1 MLDKNS
7 ESHVHVEA
15 IEEPPPPGKSIAFG
29 LERMGLIA
37 VKAPIL
43 SMIILAVL
51 IVAAIFGI
59 YRIKI
64 DDSLSQ
70 LFRSDSKDYKQ
81 YEAVTKRFPA
91 TEFDVL
97 VVVEGKTLLA
107 RENLEKIRDMVTD
120 LQLVE
125 GVRGLVSLFSARQAP
140 EPGKLPAALF
150 PPELPQGAAYDKF
163 VETVKTNEIIRGKL
177 LSEDGTLA
185 LIVLSL
191 EPSVV
196 SSNDLGKVVG
206 EMRKIMADDLS
217 GSGLNAQLSG
227 VPVMQLEI
235 RNAVKRDGLTYNILG
250 ILAGCIIAIIFF
262 RKISFMVVAAFPPII
277 AILLAL
283 GGLGWA
289 GFNLNMFLNVMTP
302 LIMVISF
309 SDSMQLTF
317 AARDRLIAGQDKL
330 TAFTNAVLVV
340 GPACVLTHGTAG
352 ISFIA
357 LQFSDSE
364 LIRKFGEAGL
374 AATIIA
380 LIAVLSLVPVF
391 GVLFVRN
398 EKIFAVKFQSA
409 DAGVQ
414 ALRNFCY
421 WIAVRM
427 VGRPGL
433 FSLLAVLLVAGL
445 GFIYATLE
453 PRYRLADQVPDK
465 RQAVAASSRLDAKLT
480 GANPIDVLIEFP
492 KGASLYAPDTLKTI
506 AEVHAMVEKSA
517 GVGNVWSLE
526 TLRRWL
532 AEKAGSNDVA
542 TLKEYV
548 SVIPEHLVRRFISA
562 DQDAVVVSGRV
573 PDLDSSEI
581 LPVIDKL
588 DKALDKV
595 RAEHPGFEIA
605 VTGLSAIA
613 ARNSANM
620 ISKLNHGLTIE
631 FLLVAI
637 FIGLAFRS
645 VVVMFSCILPGIFPV
660 VASGTVLW
668 ILGEGLQFA
677 SVVALT
683 VSFGLGL
690 SATIHFLNR
699 LRLESKPGITS
710 GTGGRA
716 RHRAGRSGADPDHG
730 GAGLRPRRH
739 RVLRPAVAAAVRL
752 AQRVLDDRSPGR
764 GSLHPAADLDVP
776 DQPVGKDSRRQSR
789 QACGMTSLLNNSGCQ
804 TTRGCRP
811 TAAEEGLRNDV
822 CRISCSPCGRCR
834 RLPRR
839 RAHLSFLSHRAD
851 PDAGLAGRRAARG
864 RGGVPN
870 LPAAA
875 TGALPSRIEEARPRP
890 ASACGGVRP
899 ISLSVEPGRRREG
912 RVCLRERHQGLGALS
927 AAALDL
933 VRHRDLRHPVGSIAG
948 DAARMARQ

>member
-1 MLDKNS
+1 MLDKNA
-7 ESHVHVEA
+7 ESQVHVEA
-15 IEEPPPPGKSIAFG
+15 IEEPVTGTSIAFG
-29 LERMGLIA
+29 LERLGLIA
-37 VKAPIL
+37 VKAPIV
-43 SMIILAVL
+43 SCVVL
-51 IVAAIFGI
+51 VALLIAAFFGI
-59 YRIKI
+59 ERIKI

-70 LFRSDSKDYKQ
+70 LFRSNSKDYKQ

-120 LQLVE
+120 LQLVD

-150 PPELPQGAAYDKF
+150 PSELPEGEAYAKF
-163 VETVKTNEIIRGKL
+163 AETVKANEIIRGKL

-185 LIVLSL
+185 LIVMSL
-191 EPSVV
+191 EPAIVA
-196 SSNDLGKVVG
+196 SNDLTKVIGDV
-206 EMRKIMADDLS
+206 RKIMAEDLA
-217 GSGLNAQLSG
+217 GSGLNTQLTG

-235 RNAVKRDGLTYNILG
+235 RNAVKRDGLTYNVLG

-262 RKISFMVVAAFPPII
+262 RKISFMIVAAFPPII

-289 GFNLNMFLNVMTP
+289 NFNLNMFLNVMTP

-317 AARDRLIAGQDKL
+317 AARDRLIAGQDKY
-330 TAFTNAVLVV
+330 TAFKNAVLVV

-357 LQFSDSE
+357 LQFSDSD

-380 LIAVLSLVPVF
+380 LVAVLSLVPVF
-391 GVLFVRN
+391 GVLLVRN
-398 EKIFAVKFQSA
+398 EKVMAVKFQGA

-433 FSLLAVLLVAGL
+433 FSLIAVIVVAGM
-445 GFIYATLE
+445 GIVYANLE

-480 GANPIDVLIEFP
+480 GANPVDVLIEFP
-492 KGASLYAPDTLKTI
+492 KGASLYAPETLKTI
-506 AEVHAMVEKSA
+506 ADVHSMVETAA

-532 AEKAGSNDVA
+532 AEKAGSSDVA

-573 PDLDSSEI
+573 PDIDSSALLPVVNKLDS
-581 LPVIDKL
+581 
-588 DKALDKV
+588 ALDKV
-595 RAEHPGFEIA
+595 RAEHPGYEIA
-605 VTGLSAIA
+605 VTGLSVIA
-613 ARNSANM
+613 ARNSSNM
-620 ISKLNHGLTIE
+620 IEKLNRGLTVE
-631 FLLVAI
+631 FLLVAV

-660 VASGTVLW
+660 VASGTVLA
-668 ILGEGLQFA
+668 IMGEGLQFA

-699 LRLESKPGITS
+699 LRLERKPGVGADLAVERATVLVGPALILTTVVLACGLVVTVFSDLPSLRLFGWLSAFSMIAALVADLFILRPTS
-710 GTGGRA
+710 MFLINLWEKIRGTGA
-716 RHRAGRSGADPDHG
+716 HAK
-730 GAGLRPRRH
+730 
-739 RVLRPAVAAAVRL
+739 PA
-752 AQRVLDDRSPGR
+752 
-764 GSLHPAADLDVP
+764 
-776 DQPVGKDSRRQSR
+776 
-789 QACGMTSLLNNSGCQ
+789 
-804 TTRGCRP
+804 
-811 TAAEEGLRNDV
+811 E
-822 CRISCSPCGRCR
+822 
-834 RLPRR
+834 
-839 RAHLSFLSHRAD
+839 
-851 PDAGLAGRRAARG
+851 
-864 RGGVPN
+864 
-870 LPAAA
+870 
-875 TGALPSRIEEARPRP
+875 
-890 ASACGGVRP
+890 
-899 ISLSVEPGRRREG
+899 
-912 RVCLRERHQGLGALS
+912 
-927 AAALDL
+927 
-933 VRHRDLRHPVGSIAG
+933 
-948 DAARMARQ
+948 

>member
-1 MLDKNS
+1 MLEKARDN
-7 ESHVHVEA
+7 EIHVEKV
-15 IEEPPPPGKSIAFG
+15 EEPPRKSIAFR
-29 LERMGLIA
+29 LERIGLIPM
-37 VKAPIL
+37 KAPIL
-43 SMIILAVL
+43 SCIILVGLFIGAL
-51 IVAAIFGI
+51 FGI
-59 YRIKI
+59 DRIKI

-70 LFRSDSKDYKQ
+70 LFRSNSKDYRQ
-81 YEAVTKRFPA
+81 YEAETKRFPA
-91 TEFDVL
+91 VEFDVL

-107 RENLEKIRDMVTD
+107 RDNLEKVRDLVTD

-125 GVRGLVSLFSARQAP
+125 GTRGIISLFSARQAP
-140 EPGKLPAALF
+140 APGKLPAALF
-150 PPELPQGAAYDKF
+150 PSELPEGAAYDKF
-163 VETVKTNEIIRGKL
+163 IETVKSNEIIRGKL

-191 EPSVV
+191 EPDVV
-196 SSNDLGKVVG
+196 AGNKLTKVIG
-206 EMRKIMADDLS
+206 EIRKEMADDLK
-217 GSGLNAQLSG
+217 GSGLNAELSG

-262 RKISFMVVAAFPPII
+262 RKVSFMIAAAFPPII
-277 AILLAL
+277 AIVLAL

-289 GFNLNMFLNVMTP
+289 NFNLNMFLNVMTP

-317 AARDRLIAGQDKL
+317 AARDRLIAGQDKF
-330 TAFTNAVLVV
+330 TAFKNAVLVV

-357 LQFSDSE
+357 LQFSNSD

-398 EKIFAVKFQSA
+398 EKVFAVKFQSA

-414 ALRNFCY
+414 MLRNFCY

-427 VGRPGL
+427 VSRPGL
-433 FSLLAVLLVAGL
+433 FSLVAVVFVGGLAVV
-445 GFIYATLE
+445 YANLE

-465 RQAVAASSRLDAKLT
+465 QQAVAASGRLDAKLT
-480 GANPIDVLIEFP
+480 GANAIDVLIEFP
-492 KGASLYAPDTLKTI
+492 KGASLYAPETLQTI
-506 AEVHAMVEKSA
+506 AEVHATVEKQA

-532 AEKAGSNDVA
+532 AEKAGSSDVA

-548 SVIPEHLVRRFISA
+548 SLIPEYLVRRFISA
-562 DQDAVVVSGRV
+562 DQTAVVVSGRV

-581 LPVIDKL
+581 LPVVESL
-588 DKALDKV
+588 DQALDTV
-595 RAEHPGFEIA
+595 RKQHPGYEIA

-620 ISKLNHGLTIE
+620 IEKLNRGLTVE
-631 FLLVAI
+631 FALVAI

-645 VVVMFSCILPGIFPV
+645 WVVMFACILPGIFPV
-660 VASGTVLW
+660 VLSGTLLYA
-668 ILGEGLQFA
+668 LGEGLQFA

-699 LRLESKPGITS
+699 LRLESKPGVS
-710 GTGGRA
+710 
-716 RHRAGRSGADPDHG
+716 S
-730 GAGLRPRRH
+730 
-739 RVLRPAVAAAVRL
+739 AVAVERATVLVGPALILTTVVLACGLVVTVFSALPSLRLFGWLSAFAMIAALV
-752 AQRVLDDRSPGR
+752 
-764 GSLHPAADLDVP
+764 ADLFI
-776 DQPVGKDSRRQSR
+776 
-789 QACGMTSLLNNSGCQ
+789 L
-804 TTRGCRP
+804 RP
-811 TAAEEGLRNDV
+811 TAMF
-822 CRISCSPCGRCR
+822 RIN
-834 RLPRR
+834 
-839 RAHLSFLSHRAD
+839 LSERIR
-851 PDAGLAGRRAARG
+851 GAR
-864 RGGVPN
+864 
-870 LPAAA
+870 
-875 TGALPSRIEEARPRP
+875 S
-890 ASACGGVRP
+890 
-899 ISLSVEPGRRREG
+899 
-912 RVCLRERHQGLGALS
+912 
-927 AAALDL
+927 
-933 VRHRDLRHPVGSIAG
+933 
-948 DAARMARQ
+948 